1 MRNRI
6 MTGLAAAAML
16 FMAAPLWAHDGHWEG
31 RGHGHGHGHGHYKH
45 GYYQPYTVVRERW
58 IPAPVYAAP
67 VYAAPV
73 YAAPVYPAPVYR
85 APAPG
90 VHIVLPNLFIP
101 LR

>member
-6 MTGLAAAAML
+6 MTGLAAAAAL
-16 FMAAPLWAHDGHWEG
+16 LAATPLWAHDGHGHGDHG
-31 RGHGHGHGHGHYKH
+31 RGHGYGHYQH
-45 GYYQPYTVVRERW
+45 FQPRGYTVVRERW
-58 IPAPVYAAP
+58 VPAPVYAAP
-67 VYAAPV
+67 VYAPV
-73 YAAPVYPAPVYR
+73 YAAPVYAAPVYR